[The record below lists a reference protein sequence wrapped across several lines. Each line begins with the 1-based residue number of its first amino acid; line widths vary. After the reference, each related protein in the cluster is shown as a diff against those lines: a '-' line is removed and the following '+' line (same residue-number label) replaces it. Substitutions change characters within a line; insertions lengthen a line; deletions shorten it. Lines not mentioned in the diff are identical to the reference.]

1 LEGFIPV
8 DINVSVEYNKNLN
21 MIVINCLILVE
32 TNAKE
37 KKIANMIVLC
47 LVIRDL
53 VLNANSKIMMFSVF
67 VVKTNYLFHV
77 DKL

>member
-1 LEGFIPV
+1 
-8 DINVSVEYNKNLN
+8 

-37 KKIANMIVLC
+37 KKIANMIVHY
-47 LVIRDL
+47 LVIQDL

-67 VVKTNYLFHV
+67 VVKINYLFHV
-77 DKL
+77 DKP